1 MIPLDTAAERV
12 VAGFRIFAAGGD
24 QKTMM
29 EYLPNLLLSW
39 SIQLTGALSPGPSV
53 ALIVSVALSRG
64 RLPALQG
71 AGGVAVGSGI
81 LACATALG
89 ITAIFARFTDVM
101 TVVRLLGAAYLAWL
115 AFKAF
120 RSAMRPAS
128 VRVLPEALKSQKSP
142 AVAGML
148 LQVSNPK
155 ALLFWLAIASIGG
168 IGDSPLLV
176 KIVFVIG
183 ACAISFAAHGGY
195 GLALSVAP
203 VRLVYAAT
211 RRWIEGAFGC
221 FFMFASYKLATSKM

>member
-1 MIPLDTAAERV
+1 
-12 VAGFRIFAAGGD
+12 
-24 QKTMM
+24 MM

-64 RLPALQG
+64 RLPAFQS
-71 AGGVAVGSGI
+71 ASGVAAGSGI

-89 ITAIFARFTDVM
+89 ITAIFARFTDFM
-101 TVVRLLGAAYLAWL
+101 TVVRLLGAVYLAWL
-115 AFKAF
+115 AFNAF
-120 RSAMRPAS
+120 RDAMRQTS
-128 VRVLPEALKSQKSP
+128 VQALPEAPKGRKNP
-142 AVAGML
+142 AMAGLL
-148 LQVSNPK
+148 LQISNPK
-155 ALLFWLAIASIGG
+155 ALLFWLAIASVGG
-168 IGDSPLLV
+168 VGDAPLLV

-183 ACAISFAAHGGY
+183 ACAVSFAAHGGY

-203 VRLVYAAT
+203 VRLVYAAA